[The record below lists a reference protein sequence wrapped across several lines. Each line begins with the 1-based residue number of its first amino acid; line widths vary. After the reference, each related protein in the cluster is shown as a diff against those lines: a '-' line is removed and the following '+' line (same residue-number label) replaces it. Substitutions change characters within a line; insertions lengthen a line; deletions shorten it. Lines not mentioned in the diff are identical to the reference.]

1 MGKKRV
7 PISLRKPPSPEAAPR
22 DNGASAPEAEP
33 PAPLPEVS
41 ARAAEPEVVAL
52 AAEPVI
58 AACAPAP
65 EVAAPVAEPA
75 VMARAPEPPV
85 AAPIA
90 EPTQALQPVAKE
102 APPAIVVGAD
112 GRTMRAVTIYLP
124 AELVDRIMLYCM
136 EQGRDVLREAIEAS
150 LDKRLGQGAPAPAA
164 ATAEAAR
171 SASQRHSARR
181 LAERVERWLDLGRT
195 LVQSLRGYVRSTGAA
210 VGAS

>member
-7 PISLRKPPSPEAAPR
+7 PISLRKPPSPEAA
-22 DNGASAPEAEP
+22 ASEAAPP
-33 PAPLPEVS
+33 PAAPEVS
-41 ARAAEPEVVAL
+41 ARIAEPEAVAP

-65 EVAAPVAEPA
+65 EITAPVAEPE
-75 VMARAPEPPV
+75 VRARVAEPEV

-90 EPTQALQPVAKE
+90 EPTQALQPLAKE
-102 APPAIVVGAD
+102 APPALIVGAD

-124 AELVDRIMLYCM
+124 AELVDRLMLYCL

-164 ATAEAAR
+164 SSAEAAR
-171 SASQRHSARR
+171 AGASQRRSARR
-181 LAERVERWLDLGRT
+181 LADRVERWLDLGRT
-195 LVQSLRGYVRSTGAA
+195 LVQSLRGYVRSTGVA